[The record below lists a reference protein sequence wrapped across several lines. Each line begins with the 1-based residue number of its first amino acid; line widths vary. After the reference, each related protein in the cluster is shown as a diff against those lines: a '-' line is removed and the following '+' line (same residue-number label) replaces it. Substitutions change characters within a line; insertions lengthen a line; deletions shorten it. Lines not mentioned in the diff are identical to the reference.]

1 MSRERKKKRKR
12 RGRYLQ
18 AVFTVEMSVLV
29 PLALFLIMSCILVFF
44 YFHDKN
50 ILSAA
55 AYETAVAGSTKARE
69 KGGVDAAE
77 LEALFAERIQGK
89 CILFAGA
96 QAGISVSE
104 EEIKVEITAARG
116 GMSLALEHRAAVTEP
131 EKEIRKWRRFIK

>member
-104 EEIKVEITAARG
+104 EEIKVEITAAKG
-116 GMSLALEHRAAVTEP
+116 GMSLALKHRAAVTEP